1 MAVRLRGRLTLKV
14 LDMTSVSLYRT
25 VMGDAFDRLAGPV
38 RRFHSLA
45 GRHELHG
52 WVDVRAPGSWAARLL
67 AICLGAPTRAAQG
80 PIRFELWAQPDAET
94 WTRFFPNR
102 TMRSVLKK
110 DGIRVTEK
118 LGASRLAFEL
128 VEVAGALEM
137 RLETLHFWGMPC
149 PRWLMPDITARETG
163 ESQRLNFQV
172 QAAVPMI
179 GLVVSYSGYLALSQ
193 DPGDVR

>member
-1 MAVRLRGRLTLKV
+1 MAVRLRWRLTLKV
-14 LDMTSVSLYRT
+14 LNMTSVTLYRA
-25 VMGDAFDRLAGPV
+25 VMGEAFDRLVKPV
-38 RRFHSLA
+38 RQFHSLA

-67 AICLGAPTRAAQG
+67 AICLGAPTRAARG

-137 RLETLHFWGMPC
+137 RLQALHFWGVPC

-163 ESQRLNFQV
+163 EAEQLNFHV
-172 QAAVPMI
+172 QASVPVI
-179 GLVVSYSGYLALSQ
+179 GLVVSYSGYLAVPVNQ
-193 DPGDVR
+193 GEAR